1 VATDKEQC
9 HPQGK
14 IVEIAEQSFGTNQA
28 IKVMMIDDHTLVRA
42 GLKALIARQPDMEV
56 IAEAASADDAIEAL
70 RQHTPDVCTVDLSL
84 PDISGTALIK
94 QIHARQP
101 DCRVL
106 VVSMHDEATHG
117 TRAFRAGALGYVC
130 KHEGSA
136 QVIEAIRKV
145 AAGEVYMTPQMQK
158 LTLNALLSGQNSDAG
173 ESEVGVLTDREHE
186 ILRLIGMGLSGAEIA
201 ARLHRSVKTIDVH
214 RQNLKQK
221 LRMTSTAN
229 LTIFAARW
237 VQRQLEE
244 TVPAHSGN

>member
-1 VATDKEQC
+1 MA
-9 HPQGK
+9 
-14 IVEIAEQSFGTNQA
+14 VEIAEQNTWTNPS

-56 IAEAASADDAIEAL
+56 IAEAASADDAVEAL

-101 DCRVL
+101 ECRVL

-158 LTLNALLSGQNSDAG
+158 LSLNALLSGQSDAG

-186 ILRLIGMGLSGAEIA
+186 ILQLIGMGLSGSEIA

-221 LRMTSTAN
+221 LRLTSTAN

-237 VQRQLEE
+237 VQQQLEE
-244 TVPAHSGN
+244 TIPGRPVD

>member
-1 VATDKEQC
+1 
-9 HPQGK
+9 
-14 IVEIAEQSFGTNQA
+14 
-28 IKVMMIDDHTLVRA
+28 MIDDHTLVRA
-42 GLKALIARQPDMEV
+42 GLKALIGRQPDMEV
-56 IAEAASADDAIEAL
+56 IAEAASADDAVEAL
-70 RQHTPDVCTVDLSL
+70 RSHAPDVCTVDLSL
-84 PDISGTALIK
+84 PGLSGTGLIK

-117 TRAFRAGALGYVC
+117 ARAFRAGALGYVC

-158 LTLNALLSGQNSDAG
+158 LSLKALLSGQSDVG
-173 ESEVGVLTDREHE
+173 EDEVGILTDREHE
-186 ILRLIGMGLSGAEIA
+186 ILRLIGMGLSGSEIA

-221 LRMTSTAN
+221 LRLASTAN

-237 VQRQLEE
+237 VQRQMEE
-244 TVPAHSGN
+244 TGAAKPSE

>member
-1 VATDKEQC
+1 MQ
-9 HPQGK
+9 
-14 IVEIAEQSFGTNQA
+14 IAEQTIRTDAS

-56 IAEAASADDAIEAL
+56 IAEAASADDAVDAL
-70 RQHTPDVCTVDLSL
+70 QRYTPDVCTVDLSL

-101 DCRVL
+101 ECRVL

-136 QVIEAIRKV
+136 QVIDAIRKV

-158 LTLNALLSGQNSDAG
+158 LSLNALLSGHSADSG

-221 LRMTSTAN
+221 LRLNSTAN

-237 VQRQLEE
+237 LQQEQEE
-244 TVPAHSGN
+244 TIPGHLAD

>member
-1 VATDKEQC
+1 
-9 HPQGK
+9 
-14 IVEIAEQSFGTNQA
+14 
-28 IKVMMIDDHTLVRA
+28 MMIDDHTLVRA

-56 IAEAASADDAIEAL
+56 IAEAASADDAVDAL
-70 RQHTPDVCTVDLSL
+70 QRHTPDVCTVDLSL

-101 DCRVL
+101 ECRVL

-117 TRAFRAGALGYVC
+117 TRAFR
-130 KHEGSA
+130 A

-158 LTLNALLSGQNSDAG
+158 LSLNALMSGQSSDSG
-173 ESEVGVLTDREHE
+173 ENEVGVLTDREHE

-221 LRMTSTAN
+221 LRLNSTAN

-237 VQRQLEE
+237 LQQEQEE
-244 TVPAHSGN
+244 TVPGRLAV

>member
-1 VATDKEQC
+1 MET
-9 HPQGK
+9 
-14 IVEIAEQSFGTNQA
+14 AEQNTWVNPANRANAS

-56 IAEAASADDAIEAL
+56 IAEAASADDAVEAL

-84 PDISGTALIK
+84 PDISGTSLIK

-101 DCRVL
+101 ECRVL

-130 KHEGSA
+130 KHEGSS
-136 QVIEAIRKV
+136 QVIDAIRKV

-158 LTLNALLSGQNSDAG
+158 LSLNALLSGQSDSG
-173 ESEVGVLTDREHE
+173 EGEVGVLTDREHE
-186 ILRLIGMGLSGAEIA
+186 ILRLIGMGLSGSEIA

-221 LRMTSTAN
+221 LRLNSTAN

-237 VQRQLEE
+237 VQQLEE
-244 TVPAHSGN
+244 TTPGRVAE

>member
-1 VATDKEQC
+1 M
-9 HPQGK
+9 
-14 IVEIAEQSFGTNQA
+14 EIAEQSFGTNQS

-56 IAEAASADDAIEAL
+56 IAEAASAEDAVEAL

-84 PDISGTALIK
+84 PGISGTALIK

-101 DCRVL
+101 ECRVL

-136 QVIEAIRKV
+136 QVIDAIRKV

-158 LTLNALLSGQNSDAG
+158 LSLNALLSGHSDAG
-173 ESEVGVLTDREHE
+173 EGEVGVLTDREHE
-186 ILRLIGMGLSGAEIA
+186 ILRLIGMGLSGSEIA
-201 ARLHRSVKTIDVH
+201 LRLHRSVKTIDVH

-221 LRMTSTAN
+221 LRMTSTAS

-237 VQRQLEE
+237 LQQQLEE
-244 TVPAHSGN
+244 TNTAGTVD

>member
-1 VATDKEQC
+1 MENTQNNVIK
-9 HPQGK
+9 
-14 IVEIAEQSFGTNQA
+14 NQA
-28 IKVMMIDDHTLVRA
+28 IRIMMIDDHTLVRA

-56 IAEAASADDAIEAL
+56 IAEAASADDAVEAL
-70 RQHTPDVCTVDLSL
+70 QSYVPDVCTVDLSL
-84 PDISGTALIK
+84 PGLSGTSLIK
-94 QIHARQP
+94 QIHVRQP

-117 TRAFRAGALGYVC
+117 ARAFRAGALGYVC

-158 LTLNALLSGQNSDAG
+158 LSLKALLTGRADMG
-173 ESEVGVLTDREHE
+173 EGEVGILTDREHE

-221 LRMTSTAN
+221 LRLSSTAN

-237 VQRQLEE
+237 VQRQAEDAGATE
-244 TVPAHSGN
+244 RSG

>member
-1 VATDKEQC
+1 
-9 HPQGK
+9 
-14 IVEIAEQSFGTNQA
+14 
-28 IKVMMIDDHTLVRA
+28 MIDDHTLVRA

-56 IAEAASADDAIEAL
+56 IAEAASADDAVDVL
-70 RQHTPDVCTVDLSL
+70 RNSNPDVCTVDLSL
-84 PDISGTALIK
+84 PGVSGTVLIK
-94 QIHARQP
+94 QIHVHQP

-117 TRAFRAGALGYVC
+117 ARAFRAGALGYVC

-136 QVIEAIRKV
+136 QVVDAIRKV

-158 LTLNALLSGQNSDAG
+158 LSLKALLSGPSDVG
-173 ESEVGVLTDREHE
+173 EGDTGVLTDREHE
-186 ILRLIGMGLSGAEIA
+186 ILRLIGMGYSGSEIA

-221 LRMTSTAN
+221 LRLASTAS

-237 VQRQLEE
+237 VQRQMEEAGSVEPLE
-244 TVPAHSGN
+244 